1 MSSLPQER
9 VDAGP
14 SKATLL
20 VKPGLVFVADRKSQC
35 IGGAGRFRGWWP
47 LPLHKPK
54 QCVNARA
61 RNLVP
66 ARTGTSTTTLPEQR
80 DRIAQISLHLGFGH
94 IRDQDISPRK
104 MVEETAR
111 ISTIVSYHH
120 RAVLL
125 ADQYGFEL
133 GNQFAIGF
141 RHQWLLCWSNDRR
154 GSPENNAEQIPRR
167 TAGSCGFHAL
177 LRIMVT

>member
-1 MSSLPQER
+1 MLGRAS
-9 VDAGP
+9 
-14 SKATLL
+14 
-20 VKPGLVFVADRKSQC
+20 LVFVADCKSQC

-54 QCVNARA
+54 QWVNARA

-66 ARTGTSTTTLPEQR
+66 ARTGTSTTTLPEQS

-104 MVEETAR
+104 MVEEPAR

-125 ADQYGFEL
+125 TDQFGFEL
-133 GNQFAIGF
+133 GNQFASGF
-141 RHQWLLCWSNDRR
+141 PTSMAPLLVKTTAEIRRKIMWSKSLDQRQNCADFTR
-154 GSPENNAEQIPRR
+154 SF
-167 TAGSCGFHAL
+167 TF
-177 LRIMVT
+177 LRPHD